1 MLNEKRIILMTKMA
15 SYEDHEGKKNKA
27 IGSYFRGDYIGLQ
40 VLKSII
46 SATISFFVVGLMF
59 VFYDFENI
67 MQNVYKV
74 DLLATGKK
82 VLLAFCIVVAL
93 YALVSYVI
101 YSIKYK
107 MAKMNQKN
115 YSNHLKQL
123 AEMYEKEV
131 RK

>member
-1 MLNEKRIILMTKMA
+1 MTKMA

-59 VFYDFENI
+59 VFYDFEEI

-82 VLLAFCIVVAL
+82 VLILYCIVVAA

-101 YSIKYK
+101 YSFKYK